1 MRIAYLDTFAG
12 ISGDMTLGAFLSA
25 GVPVEEL
32 ERQLRLLDLDGW
44 SLRVRPI
51 ERSMISALK
60 VDVDVHHHHHGHD
73 HDHGHAHDHAHKHD
87 HAHRHHHRGYAE
99 IVALIEK
106 SALSDR
112 VKTDAHAVFH
122 AIGRAEAK
130 IHATELEKI
139 HFHEVG
145 AVDSIIDI
153 VGVAVCME
161 LAGIDRLYSTRIK
174 TGSGGFIDTQ
184 HGIMPV
190 PAPATLDILAGYPIE
205 LTNIPYELTTPTG
218 AAIVAAL
225 SSGVLEGTERMTI
238 VQTGYGAGSRDI
250 PGLPNLLRLIIADM
264 PEQFQNE
271 TMIVLETNIDDMN
284 PEIYPWLLERL
295 LEEGAHDAFLTPVLM
310 KKGRPGQLL
319 TVTCDA
325 SRSEH
330 LTAVICREST
340 TTGVRMRDVARRK
353 LAREVITY
361 DSRFGPITV
370 KVIHAP
376 QGVRRVP
383 EFEECRRIARERAL
397 PLHEVYALLG
407 KDLG

>member
-1 MRIAYLDTFAG
+1 M
-12 ISGDMTLGAFLSA
+12 FL
-25 GVPVEEL
+25 
-32 ERQLRLLDLDGW
+32 
-44 SLRVRPI
+44 
-51 ERSMISALK
+51 
-60 VDVDVHHHHHGHD
+60 
-73 HDHGHAHDHAHKHD
+73 
-87 HAHRHHHRGYAE
+87 
-99 IVALIEK
+99 
-106 SALSDR
+106 
-112 VKTDAHAVFH
+112 
-122 AIGRAEAK
+122 AIGKAEAK

-161 LAGIDRLYSTRIK
+161 LASIDRLYSSRVR
-174 TGSGGFIDTQ
+174 TGSGGFIHTQ
-184 HGIMPV
+184 HGVMPV

-205 LTNIPYELTTPTG
+205 LTNIPFELTTPTG
-218 AAIVAAL
+218 AAIIAAL
-225 SSGVLEGTERMTI
+225 SSGVLEGTERMRI
-238 VQTGYGAGSRDI
+238 EKTGYGAGTREI
-250 PGLPNLLRLIIADM
+250 PDLPNLLRLIIADM

-271 TMIVLETNIDDMN
+271 TMVVLETNIDDMN

-325 SRSEH
+325 PRSEH

-353 LAREVITY
+353 LAREVTTV
-361 DSRFGPITV
+361 DSRFGTIAI

-397 PLHEVYALLG
+397 PLHEVYALLSR
-407 KDLG
+407 DLA